1 MTQNT
6 HLELVTEFYDTH
18 PISERQV
25 LDKLVQDGFDL
36 SSLNQGIL
44 QDYDQD
50 HFGGFAATDTLARL
64 VNISSSTHILDVCCG
79 LGGPARYLAHHYG
92 SHVTGIDLN

>member
-1 MTQNT
+1 MMQNT

-36 SSLNQGIL
+36 SSLDQGIL

-50 HFGGFAATDTLARL
+50 HFGGLAATDTLAHL
-64 VNISSSTHILDVCCG
+64 ANISE
-79 LGGPARYLAHHYG
+79 
-92 SHVTGIDLN
+92 

>member
-1 MTQNT
+1 MMQNT

-36 SSLNQGIL
+36 SSLDQGIL

-50 HFGGFAATDTLARL
+50 AL
-64 VNISSSTHILDVCCG
+64 VKRGQIETVL
-79 LGGPARYLAHHYG
+79 Y
-92 SHVTGIDLN
+92 